1 MTQEATTQALERRQ
15 PTNQVIGMN
24 MRDLNDAAALI
35 FDSKVFGDLQS
46 KEAAAIKIIAGAE
59 KGFTPFQSMAM
70 FDFIQGRP
78 TLNAHGKA
86 TLINSSGDFRLKI
99 IELTPSKCVIDVL
112 RNTNGEWKKVNT
124 SSFTIEDAALA
135 ELTTG
140 ANKHSWKKYPRN
152 MLFARC
158 VSNIWRWDCAELNTR
173 KISPDQINEFT
184 ADELAED
191 DVNVIEGEIVMDDGE
206 TVDTATGEVIDAEGQ
221 ELMAAEAEG
230 HRLQSSIQ
238 TLCSDLNATGLDSI
252 KWAKGTLNEYVE
264 EMFGDGINFDAAN
277 VKQLATVERDLT
289 ERLAALQKV
298 TK

>member
-1 MTQEATTQALERRQ
+1 
-15 PTNQVIGMN
+15 MN
-24 MRDLNDAAALI
+24 MRDLNDVASLI
-35 FDSKVFGDLQS
+35 FSSKVFGDLQS
-46 KEAAAIKIIAGAE
+46 QEAAAIKIIAGAE

-99 IELTPSKCVIDVL
+99 KTLTTTECVIDVC
-112 RNTNGEWKKVNT
+112 RKNDQGEWKVINT
-124 SSFTIEDAALA
+124 SSFTIKDAADA

-173 KISPDQINEFT
+173 KFNPEHINEFE

-191 DVNVIEGEIVMDDGE
+191 DPNVIDGE
-206 TVDTATGEVIDAEGQ
+206 VVANTETPPADVTV
-221 ELMAAEAEG
+221 EAEPVDE
-230 HRLQSSIQ
+230 
-238 TLCSDLNATGLDSI
+238 TPE
-252 KWAKGTLNEYVE
+252 KGESP
-264 EMFGDGINFDAAN
+264 F
-277 VKQLATVERDLT
+277 
-289 ERLAALQKV
+289 
-298 TK
+298 

>member
-99 IELTPSKCVIDVL
+99 KELTATACVIDVC
-112 RNTNGEWKKVNT
+112 RKNDQGEWKVINT
-124 SSFTIEDAALA
+124 SSFTIEDAAMA
-135 ELTTG
+135 ELTNG
-140 ANKHSWKKYPRN
+140 KNAHSWKRYPRN

-158 VSNIWRWDCAELNTR
+158 VSNIWRWDCAELNSR
-173 KISPDQINEFT
+173 KLSPDEISEFSAPELE
-184 ADELAED
+184 ADDAVTVD
-191 DVNVIEGEIVMDDGE
+191 GEIVE
-206 TVDTATGEVIDAEGQ
+206 TMPTDAGDVFDTATGEVI
-221 ELMAAEAEG
+221 LEAE
-230 HRLQSSIQ
+230 
-238 TLCSDLNATGLDSI
+238 
-252 KWAKGTLNEYVE
+252 EV
-264 EMFGDGINFDAAN
+264 
-277 VKQLATVERDLT
+277 
-289 ERLAALQKV
+289 
-298 TK
+298 